1 MKQSRWADRIP
12 AQMGSDLPITADRKT
27 RLISAIKSFSDCKVL
42 VIGDLMLDVFIL
54 GDVRRISPEAPVPV
68 VEVIEETKRLGGAA
82 NVVHN
87 LASLGATTR
96 AAGLIGSDNAGEDL
110 LRLFQEKS
118 IPVSGIVVDK
128 SRSTSLKTRIIAR
141 NQQVVRYDRESNCP
155 PSAKSAARLIEFIRE
170 SLPQTD
176 VVIVSDYAKGVVCAP
191 LLDELRS
198 LTGGKI
204 PVVVDPKV
212 QNFKLY
218 RSFTIVTPN
227 HHEAGQ
233 LSGISIV
240 DEESLN
246 AAGMK
251 LLRRLACENLLI
263 TRGKDGMSIFRNSD
277 KPVHIRPTLAR
288 HVFDV
293 TGAGDTVAAVLA
305 LGTAAGLSIIDAC
318 ILANCAAG
326 IVVGELGTAAV
337 TGIELLDALNRI

>member
-1 MKQSRWADRIP
+1 
-12 AQMGSDLPITADRKT
+12 MGSDLSITADQKT
-27 RLISAIKSFSDCKVL
+27 RLISAIKSFSDYRVL

-87 LASLGATTR
+87 LASLGAKTR
-96 AAGLIGSDNAGEDL
+96 AAGLIGSDSAGEDL
-110 LRLFQEKS
+110 LRLFREKS
-118 IPVSGIVVDK
+118 IPVSGIVMEK
-128 SRSTSLKTRIIAR
+128 GRSTSMKTRVIAR

-155 PSAKSAARLIEFIRE
+155 PSATSTARLIEFIRE

-176 VVIVSDYAKGVVCAP
+176 VVIISDYAKGVVCAP

-198 LTGGKI
+198 LAAGKV
-204 PVVVDPKV
+204 PVVVDPKIR
-212 QNFKLY
+212 NFKLY
-218 RSFTIVTPN
+218 RSFTVVTPN
-227 HHEAGQ
+227 HHEAGKM
-233 LSGISIV
+233 SGIPIV

-246 AAGMK
+246 AAGKK
-251 LLRRLACENLLI
+251 LLRMLACENLLI
-263 TRGKDGMSIFRNSD
+263 TRGKDGMSIFRNGGKSV
-277 KPVHIRPTLAR
+277 PIPTLAR

-305 LGTAAGLSIIDAC
+305 LGTAAGLSIVDAC

-337 TGIELLDALNRI
+337 DGAQLLEALNKI